1 MANIS
6 RFSIRNIKKRIK
18 RLIGA
23 NKESELSYIIKQLEL
38 SVYNY
43 KIVYRN
49 AIIAHLSELVF
60 MRQDLKTIL
69 KNRKKL
75 NRRMKYMIIINDF
88 LYFKDLPW
96 EHIKNFL
103 YKDMFRIINPPTL
116 NKTNTRSIED
126 NYPDTTK
133 DLFIMF
139 TNTIATMQ
147 KCMVSV
153 EELIPY
159 KDFVEQVNSYMFIQ
173 GWKQLISE
181 LIYNKLK
188 PNDDVTKYFT
198 NVFTKAEI
206 ANPNTIKK
214 MILWMEKEKLPSIL
228 MVKNDK
234 LLVSSAYEND
244 CMVLLPYIFCK
255 LDLGYADMHLRDK
268 MVYTCFHY
276 QNQTM

>member
-159 KDFVEQVNSYMFIQ
+159 KDFVEQVNSYMLIQ

>member
-23 NKESELSYIIKQLEL
+23 NKESELAYIINQLEL

-69 KNRKKL
+69 KNRKNL

>member
-255 LDLGYADMHLRDK
+255 LDLG
-268 MVYTCFHY
+268 
-276 QNQTM
+276 